1 MEDHP
6 RRSRLGWALRLG
18 VPLCAW
24 WIAGAGGLFT
34 LSSIRDVLSDES
46 VTSSSALDLTRDV
59 RWTIDN
65 VPGAALERV
74 REGRNGVGWR
84 MDGRRT
90 LRDRTGEEVADFTLW
105 RTLGDGTVERESAT
119 TAILATRVR
128 RGWPLLC
135 FEGSTWVAGTSDAL
149 HRTMLVFGSAGGVG
163 AGGGVVRIPL
173 GVRPIELMIDGA
185 IAGCALFAILKIP
198 RLVERAVRR
207 WRGLCPR
214 CEYPLHGAAV
224 CPECGLQRRGA
235 GRRVDG

>member
-6 RRSRLGWALRLG
+6 RRRALGSALRLG

-24 WIAGAGGLFT
+24 WIAGAGALFA
-34 LSSIRDVLSDES
+34 LSSIRDVLSDEP

-65 VPGAALERV
+65 VPGVALERV
-74 REGRNGVGWR
+74 RGGRDDVGWH

-90 LRDRTGEEVADFTLW
+90 VRDRTGEETVDFTLW

-135 FEGSTWVAGTSDAL
+135 FEGSTWVAGKSAAL
-149 HRTMLVFGSAGGVG
+149 HRTMLVFGG
-163 AGGGVVRIPL
+163 AGSVAPGGSVVRIPL

-198 RLVERAVRR
+198 GLVERAVRR
-207 WRGLCPR
+207 WRGLCAG

-224 CPECGLQRRGA
+224 CPECGLRRRGA
-235 GRRVDG
+235 GRTPDG